1 MRDAAPT
8 GATGAAPASGEGP
21 SGAAGWSRIAE
32 RGSIWGIR
40 FTVWCFR
47 TFGRRLS
54 LPLVHAIVAYFFA
67 TDARGRRASLAYL
80 RRIHAD
86 PRGRASLRRPPGL
99 RECFHHYRT
108 FALAIVD
115 RLSIWFG
122 REDAFA
128 FETHGLDY
136 VDGLAER
143 GRGALILGSHVGSF
157 DALRLLAKRAGSA
170 VNVLMFT
177 ANAERINQVLR
188 EVAPEIEARVIQ
200 VDPSSVHSVF
210 TIRERLRRGEHV
222 AILADRI
229 EVGDR
234 DRALR
239 VPLLGGLAEL
249 PQAPILLAGLL
260 HCPLVSAVALRD
272 GPGRY
277 QVHVDVLA
285 ERVDLPRAGR
295 EQAVAELLGR
305 YAHQLERYCL
315 LRPYQWFNFFDY
327 WRDEAPRAGDPPP
340 APAASARRR
349 ST

>member
-1 MRDAAPT
+1 MRGTSST
-8 GATGAAPASGEGP
+8 GAEAAASSASEGAP
-21 SGAAGWSRIAE
+21 GAAGWTRIAE

-40 FTVWCFR
+40 FTVWCYR
-47 TFGRRLS
+47 TLGRRLS
-54 LPLVHAIVAYFFA
+54 LPLVHAVVAYFFV

-86 PRGRASLRRPPGL
+86 PRGRANLRGAPSL

-108 FALAIVD
+108 FALCIVD
-115 RLSIWFG
+115 RLAIWFG
-122 REDAFA
+122 SEDAFA

-136 VDGLAER
+136 VDRLASQ
-143 GRGALILGSHVGSF
+143 GRGALILGSHIGSF
-157 DALRLLAKRAGSA
+157 DALRLLAKRAGSI

-177 ANAERINQVLR
+177 ANAQRINQVFR
-188 EVAPEIEARVIQ
+188 EVAPEVEARVIH

-234 DRALR
+234 DRSLE
-239 VPLLGGLAEL
+239 VPLLGGVVEL

-285 ERVDLPRAGR
+285 ERVDLPRRGR
-295 EQAVAELLGR
+295 EQAVAELLER
-305 YAHQLERYCL
+305 YARTLERTCL

-327 WRDEAPRAGDPPP
+327 WNDEAPDAGARQGAPP
-340 APAASARRR
+340 ASA
-349 ST
+349 